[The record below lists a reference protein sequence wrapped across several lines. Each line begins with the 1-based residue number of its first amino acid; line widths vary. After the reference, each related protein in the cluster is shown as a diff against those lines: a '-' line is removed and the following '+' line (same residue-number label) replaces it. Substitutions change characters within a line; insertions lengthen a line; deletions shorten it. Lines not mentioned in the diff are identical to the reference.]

1 MYENKR
7 CDRCVA
13 WIETTCINPNTKK
26 VEKSANI
33 KKSLVFARL
42 FLITIKCK
50 RFELF

>member
-33 KKSLVFARL
+33 KKAL
-42 FLITIKCK
+42 FLQG
-50 RFELF
+50 FFY